1 MRKIALLFV
10 LSCFPLWAN
19 PSGQKARI
27 LGDYVNLR
35 GVPTVNGDVVT
46 VMKKNDR
53 VSVIKRRNEM
63 SQADGKSNYWYKII
77 HERTG
82 KQGWVFGTYL
92 GLEVAPG
99 GKSLNLDRQIGPVGN
114 SEIRMLEVSL
124 DGTIYVVHNN
134 SLSISKDGGAIWQTL
149 EPTVLGQKIGTI
161 DAIHTSG
168 SNGIALGSTE
178 GEGSGFWISHNGG
191 QTWSR
196 FRASNGLPSNEVKD
210 VAILSSARWLALT
223 EEGSV
228 MTEDAGKS
236 WKPLS
241 GYDPGGDALALAVC
255 SGSAGSVS
263 FWVSFEDGV
272 ARALRSAPGQL
283 SRLDSSDEIEDSPA
297 LACSSDGSVWA
308 GGDDGIHLLNESGYR
323 HFESGSVNDI
333 IAVGTMVLVATD
345 NGISFSTDQGTGWSS
360 FTAEQGL
367 ADDEV
372 DALAF
377 DSRSLKLY
385 VAADNKISV
394 LSLR

>member
-134 SLSISKDGGAIWQTL
+134 SLSIS
-149 EPTVLGQKIGTI
+149 
-161 DAIHTSG
+161 
-168 SNGIALGSTE
+168 
-178 GEGSGFWISHNGG
+178 
-191 QTWSR
+191 
-196 FRASNGLPSNEVKD
+196 
-210 VAILSSARWLALT
+210 
-223 EEGSV
+223 
-228 MTEDAGKS
+228 
-236 WKPLS
+236 
-241 GYDPGGDALALAVC
+241 
-255 SGSAGSVS
+255 
-263 FWVSFEDGV
+263 
-272 ARALRSAPGQL
+272 
-283 SRLDSSDEIEDSPA
+283 
-297 LACSSDGSVWA
+297 
-308 GGDDGIHLLNESGYR
+308 
-323 HFESGSVNDI
+323 
-333 IAVGTMVLVATD
+333 
-345 NGISFSTDQGTGWSS
+345 
-360 FTAEQGL
+360 
-367 ADDEV
+367 
-372 DALAF
+372 
-377 DSRSLKLY
+377 
-385 VAADNKISV
+385 
-394 LSLR
+394 